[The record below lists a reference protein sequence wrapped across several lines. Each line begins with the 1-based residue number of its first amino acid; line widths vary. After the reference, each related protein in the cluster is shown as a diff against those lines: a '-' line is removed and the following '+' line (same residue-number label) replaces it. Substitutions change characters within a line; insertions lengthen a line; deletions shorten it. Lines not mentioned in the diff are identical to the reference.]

1 MGFRLLVLSF
11 LINAYFFG
19 GGRGGFFLG
28 IKVNPC
34 LIDRW
39 VKPCEI
45 EFLSLLFVTF

>member
-11 LINAYFFG
+11 LINAFFLG
-19 GGRGGFFLG
+19 GGGFFLG

-34 LIDRW
+34 LIVRW

-45 EFLSLLFVTF
+45 EILSLLFVMF

>member
-11 LINAYFFG
+11 LINAFFLG
-19 GGRGGFFLG
+19 GGFFLG

-34 LIDRW
+34 LIVRW

>member
-11 LINAYFFG
+11 LINAFFW
-19 GGRGGFFLG
+19 GGFFLG

-34 LIDRW
+34 LIVRW